1 MDFTLRSE
9 SPVVEF
15 RFPDEQEVVETV
27 SSNEDESGEFM
38 NALDSFR
45 QGMKQIWPGSGVSQD
60 ELDDLEAALLRSDV
74 SMETVEKII
83 EPLRQNPDISSAEE
97 YLRETVGNIF
107 DTAGS
112 RSLIKARD
120 NPSVYFF
127 IGVNGSGKT
136 TSMAKLAHM
145 IQPDH
150 DVLFAAG
157 DTFRAAAID
166 QLNRWGEELEIEV
179 IAHEKGGD
187 PSAVVFDAV
196 DAAINRD
203 VDFLFVD
210 TAGRLHT
217 RGDLMLQLK
226 KMIEVTEKKIDNA
239 PHESLLVLDASTGQN
254 GLRQTKRFADELPVT
269 GITLTK
275 MDSTAK
281 GGIALTVADE
291 LKVPVKL
298 IGTGEELDDLVQ
310 FSPEVYCDSLLQRTS
325 PSAS

>member
-1 MDFTLRSE
+1 
-9 SPVVEF
+9 VEF
-15 RFPDEQEVVETV
+15 RFPDEEETVETV
-27 SSNEDESGEFM
+27 SSKENESGEFM
-38 NALDSFR
+38 EALDSFR
-45 QGMKQIWPGSGVSQD
+45 KGMKQIWPGSGVSSD
-60 ELDDLEAALLRSDV
+60 ELDDLEAALLQSDV
-74 SMETVEKII
+74 SMETVEKILN
-83 EPLRQNPDISSAEE
+83 PLRENPDISSGEE
-97 YLRETVGNIF
+97 YLRDAVTSIF
-107 DTAGS
+107 KGAGS
-112 RSLIKARD
+112 RSLIKAKD
-120 NPSVYFF
+120 GPSIYFF

-145 IQPDH
+145 LQPEH
-150 DVLFAAG
+150 EILFAAG

-166 QLNRWGEELEIEV
+166 QLKRWGEELGVDV

-187 PSAVVFDAV
+187 PSAVVYDAV
-196 DAAINRD
+196 DAARNRD

-217 RGDLMLQLK
+217 RGDLLLQLK
-226 KMIEVTEKKIDNA
+226 KMIEVTDEKIVNA

-291 LKVPVKL
+291 LGVPVKL
-298 IGTGEELDDLVQ
+298 IGTGETLDDLVE
-310 FSPEVYCDSLLQRTS
+310 FSPDVYCDSLLQR
-325 PSAS
+325 ASNPAS